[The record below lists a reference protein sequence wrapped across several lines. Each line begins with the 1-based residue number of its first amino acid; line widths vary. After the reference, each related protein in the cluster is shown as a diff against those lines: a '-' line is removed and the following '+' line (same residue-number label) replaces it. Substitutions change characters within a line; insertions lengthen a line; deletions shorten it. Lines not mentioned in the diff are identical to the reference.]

1 MLEPDLERIILIKEN
16 KNQIALKKYTE
27 SKKAAW
33 NEVMPLHQKAAKERW
48 DNYFMQP
55 GFVCLDENE
64 RGHLTRIGIKG
75 RSVAHLCC
83 NNGIEL
89 LSIKNLGAGDCF
101 GFDISNKPT
110 LEYR

>member
-1 MLEPDLERIILIKEN
+1 LIKEN
-16 KNQIALKKYTE
+16 KNQIASKKYTE
-27 SKKAAW
+27 SNKAAW

-75 RSVAHLCC
+75 KSVAHLCC

-101 GFDISNKPT
+101 GFDLSNKPT